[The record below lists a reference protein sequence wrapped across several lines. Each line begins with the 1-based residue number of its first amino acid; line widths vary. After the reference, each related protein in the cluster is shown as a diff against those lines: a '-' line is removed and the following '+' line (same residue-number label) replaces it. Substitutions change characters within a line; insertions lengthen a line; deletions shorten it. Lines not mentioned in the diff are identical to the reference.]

1 MLLGF
6 EKSTT
11 IESKLFAI
19 FEFLLRFFQ
28 QAILRLLRSGEQHR
42 EDICVVFLKV
52 SNKSIISKECFL
64 ATFFIKG
71 IITFCN
77 LSEFIPLPLAKVSM
91 GMQIYILGLLD
102 NLCM

>member
-42 EDICVVFLKV
+42 EDICVVF
-52 SNKSIISKECFL
+52 
-64 ATFFIKG
+64 
-71 IITFCN
+71 
-77 LSEFIPLPLAKVSM
+77 
-91 GMQIYILGLLD
+91 
-102 NLCM
+102 